1 MVYQRGLVQHIVL
14 PEQYALTYY
23 RRPHNNLLMPIVR
36 KTRLSDN
43 MRTNLRGKIR
53 ELFFVYY

>member
-23 RRPHNNLLMPIVR
+23 RQPRNRFTYARSLEN
-36 KTRLSDN
+36 KTI
-43 MRTNLRGKIR
+43 G
-53 ELFFVYY
+53 